1 MTTATLISAPA
12 PEPVSLAMAK
22 LQCRVEHSDEDALIG
37 SIIVAMREQA
47 ETALGRPLG
56 LQTWRVE
63 ADGQPQGTALL
74 LERIP
79 GVPLAD
85 VTAIAVVEYRD
96 EAGAWQTM
104 PPADYALD
112 ARDPTRCWL
121 RLAPGAAWP
130 VTDGGMAAMRVDVA
144 AGIDPVPE
152 TIVQWMLL
160 QIGTAY
166 KFREGVVAGV
176 SLAELPGRYTDGLLD
191 GFRIVTV

>member
-96 EAGAWQTM
+96 EAGAWQTGSSPSSTRPSCVR
-104 PPADYALD
+104 PPRTHRCSQAPSAPAALRSHRTETPR
-112 ARDPTRCWL
+112 A
-121 RLAPGAAWP
+121 APPGRPFRFCPQGAA
-130 VTDGGMAAMRVDVA
+130 DGTENR
-144 AGIDPVPE
+144 
-152 TIVQWMLL
+152 
-160 QIGTAY
+160 
-166 KFREGVVAGV
+166 
-176 SLAELPGRYTDGLLD
+176 
-191 GFRIVTV
+191 

>member
-130 VTDGGMAAMRVDVA
+130 VRRPPWHRAASSGCDSMPSTRL
-144 AGIDPVPE
+144 GIGSADPQGDDP
-152 TIVQWMLL
+152 WH
-160 QIGTAY
+160 
-166 KFREGVVAGV
+166 
-176 SLAELPGRYTDGLLD
+176 
-191 GFRIVTV
+191 